1 MVGDKTYKLI
11 RDLVAPKKPMEKSY
25 QQLVELLTTHLKP
38 KPSMIV
44 ERFKFNSHFH
54 REGETAA
61 QYLGELWNLAC
72 YCEYGQNLDEML
84 HDQLVCGING
94 GKIQCRLLSEKE
106 LTLKQ
111 TWEIIVGMKSAEK
124 YAGDLQQPGTV
135 QPVHTVKSQPNKS
148 ELCYRCGGM
157 HKATVCPF
165 KDAECHV
172 CRKKGHIA
180 KVCRS
185 KSKKQSGSLKS
196 EQTHRVDTQESEPT
210 EYTLFTVSSHEPLM
224 VNLLIKGQSLQMEL
238 DIGASVC
245 LISEYLYKK
254 LHEAPPLER
263 FFQTYTGENLS
274 ILGSIRVTATYNNQ
288 TKTLPTPTTRLS
300 CWDMTGWQISN

>member
-1 MVGDKTYKLI
+1 MATHRRLSEYTSAEDWASYVERMDQYFLANDVSAKKQAIFLSVVGDKTYTLI
-11 RDLVAPKKPMEKSY
+11 RDLVAKKPTEKSY

-38 KPSMIV
+38 KLSVIV
-44 ERFKFNSHFH
+44 ERFTFNSCFR
-54 REGETAA
+54 REGETTA
-61 QYLGELWNLAC
+61 QYLAELWNLAR

-84 HDQLVCGING
+84 CNRLVCGIND

-106 LTLKQ
+106 LTLKR
-111 TWEIIVGMKSAEK
+111 TWEIIVGMESAEK

-210 EYTLFTVSSHEPLM
+210 EYTLFTVSSHANEPLM
-224 VNLLIKGQSLQMEL
+224 VNLLISHYRWRC
-238 DIGASVC
+238 IG
-245 LISEYLYKK
+245 
-254 LHEAPPLER
+254 
-263 FFQTYTGENLS
+263 FFD
-274 ILGSIRVTATYNNQ
+274 
-288 TKTLPTPTTRLS
+288 K
-300 CWDMTGWQISN
+300 